1 MFGVCTASEHGFPD
15 GPCRYEK
22 HMLNPFSIL
31 NTNAHNMFFDPLTEE
46 ITRVTCQQQILSLGQ
61 GQEWLKIDS
70 REII

>member
-1 MFGVCTASEHGFPD
+1 
-15 GPCRYEK
+15 
-22 HMLNPFSIL
+22 
-31 NTNAHNMFFDPLTEE
+31 MFFDPLTEE